1 MVETLNQQAKRF
13 LANVPEENVFR
24 CVNGHILRNMK
35 ELGDELKTM
44 SDENYAFHV
53 NMEKNDF
60 TNWVK
65 DIIKDER
72 LAKDLQKSPN
82 QTQAAKLV
90 ASRISIL
97 SKRLT

>member
-24 CVNGHILRNMK
+24 CGNGHILRNMK
-35 ELGDELKTM
+35 ELAEELKTM
-44 SDENYAFHV
+44 SEESYTFHA
-53 NMEKNDF
+53 NKQKNDF
-60 TNWVK
+60 ANWVR

-72 LAKDLQKSPN
+72 LAADLQKTPKQS
-82 QTQAAKLV
+82 QAAKLV